1 MTRKGFVCV
10 ETSVDTIM
18 VMMPWSW
25 RMLPR
30 PSTPPPTSQ
39 QIRMFPESHLA
50 GFPTLLL
57 LQSEQ
62 LSATARDLMTVLAGN
77 RQLSLDE
84 DEAGAGEVAEA
95 EVAAEWR
102 EIQVPC

>member
-1 MTRKGFVCV
+1 M
-10 ETSVDTIM
+10 IM
-18 VMMPWSW
+18 VTMPWSW

-30 PSTPPPTSQ
+30 PCTPPPTSQ

-62 LSATARDLMTVLAGN
+62 LSATARDLMTVSEGN
-77 RQLSLDE
+77 RQPSLDE
-84 DEAGAGEVAEA
+84 GEVGAAEVEEA
-95 EVAAEWR
+95 EVEV
-102 EIQVPC
+102 E

>member
-1 MTRKGFVCV
+1 M

-18 VMMPWSW
+18 VTMLLSW

-30 PSTPPPTSQ
+30 HYPPPPTSR
-39 QIRMFPESHLA
+39 QIRMFPESHWA

-62 LSATARDLMTVLAGN
+62 LPATARDLMMVLDGN
-77 RQLSLDE
+77 RQPNLDE
-84 DEAGAGEVAEA
+84 DEVGAGEVGED
-95 EVAAEWR
+95 EVEVER
-102 EIQVPC
+102 LEIHAPC